1 MSFFH
6 RPPGPSSESSEDD
19 TASDAGCSHNGA
31 DSLPNTGSAME
42 EVAQSNGVSAVSAS
56 DARSAVSMS
65 DLQSEPAVDAG
76 TTVDEYRNMILASL
90 LEDYYRTRAADYFNK
105 AHPGKSYTR
114 QSPEVQP
121 LAEQLFT
128 RAGQAL
134 SSNGLLSSS
143 SASSSLQSTRQQY
156 LSGLDNLAAA
166 GLTPG
171 AELLNPMRDLVM
183 QSSKLSL
190 VPHPTSELQLTVQS
204 PFRSH
209 YQANFEERGLLGK
222 GAFGKVFRCY
232 NPLDQ
237 KMYAIKKVRLSP
249 KLSREFSEGRH
260 GEMKDI
266 LREVKALAKLD
277 HVNVV
282 RYHAT
287 WIEQSHQ
294 PPMGVVIQAGSESV
308 FGEDTTPHP
317 VGESSKEMDGVPLQ
331 WSENSERAVAET
343 LSLDDTTSD
352 IFTDGYGVVHSKEVE
367 RPPEPCED
375 GTHVLYIQMSMY
387 PMTLAQYL
395 SPSSSS
401 DDTATPRHC
410 YHLLPTLRLLLAIL
424 AGLQYIHA
432 KRLIHRDIKPG
443 NIFLSE
449 PQTEFH
455 SGYCDVSCHS
465 CVGHGDGLFSR
476 WLNPRIGD
484 FGLVAQL
491 ATEGLF
497 VEPDGES
504 YKPGAGSHKPVGTA
518 YYRQPVWKDDDT
530 VDDSET
536 GAGPEDEKTDLF
548 ALGVVFVEMLW
559 RCGTAMERVDML
571 KGLQKGI
578 LPSGLEK
585 NLQAEGLET
594 TVVRDAIALA
604 RAMVDPNPAQRW
616 GGAQVKEAVEG
627 LLGRLSQ

>member
-1 MSFFH
+1 MSFFR
-6 RPPGPSSESSEDD
+6 RPTDPSSDSSEYD
-19 TASDAGCSHNGA
+19 TASEAGYSHNC
-31 DSLPNTGSAME
+31 DESLPNTGSAVE
-42 EVAQSNGVSAVSAS
+42 EAAQSNGASAASAS
-56 DARSAVSMS
+56 DARSAVLMS
-65 DLQSEPAVDAG
+65 DLQREPTVDAG
-76 TTVDEYRNMILASL
+76 TSIDEYRNMILASL

-105 AHPGKSYTR
+105 AHPGKYYTR

-134 SSNGLLSSS
+134 SSNGLLSPS

-190 VPHPTSELQLTVQS
+190 GPHPTSKLQLTVQS

-237 KMYAIKKVRLSP
+237 KTYAVKKIRLSP
-249 KLSREFSEGRH
+249 KLSRGFPEGRH
-260 GEMKDI
+260 GEMEDI

-287 WIEQSHQ
+287 WIEQPHQSHV
-294 PPMGVVIQAGSESV
+294 GVVNQAGSDS
-308 FGEDTTPHP
+308 
-317 VGESSKEMDGVPLQ
+317 
-331 WSENSERAVAET
+331 
-343 LSLDDTTSD
+343 
-352 IFTDGYGVVHSKEVE
+352 
-367 RPPEPCED
+367 
-375 GTHVLYIQMSMY
+375 
-387 PMTLAQYL
+387 
-395 SPSSSS
+395 
-401 DDTATPRHC
+401 
-410 YHLLPTLRLLLAIL
+410 

-432 KRLIHRDIKPG
+432 KGLIHRDIKPG

-449 PQTEFH
+449 PQAVFH
-455 SGYCDVSCHS
+455 SGYCDISCHS

-497 VEPDGES
+497 VKADGES
-504 YKPGAGSHKPVGTA
+504 YKPGARSQKPVGTA
-518 YYRQPVWKDDDT
+518 YYRPPIWKGDNT
-530 VDDSET
+530 VDNSES
-536 GAGPEDEKTDLF
+536 GAGTEDEKTDLF

-571 KGLQKGI
+571 KDLQKGI

-585 NLQAEGLET
+585 NLQAEGLEA
-594 TVVRDAIALA
+594 TVVRDVLALA
-604 RAMVDPNPAQRW
+604 RAMVDPNPVQRW
-616 GGAQVKEAVEG
+616 EGAQVKEAVER

>member
-6 RPPGPSSESSEDD
+6 RSTNPSSESSEGH
-19 TASDAGCSHNGA
+19 TASDAGCSHDGA
-31 DSLPNTGSAME
+31 ESLPNTGSALE
-42 EVAQSNGVSAVSAS
+42 EVAQSNGASAASAS
-56 DARSAVSMS
+56 DARSAVSMP
-65 DLQSEPAVDAG
+65 DLQSEPTVDAR
-76 TTVDEYRNMILASL
+76 TSIDEYRNMILASL
-90 LEDYYRTRAADYFNK
+90 LEDYYRTRAADYFNR
-105 AHPGKSYTR
+105 AHPGKNYTR
-114 QSPEVQP
+114 QSPEVLP

-171 AELLNPMRDLVM
+171 AELLSPMRDLVM
-183 QSSKLSL
+183 QSPRLSL
-190 VPHPTSELQLTVQS
+190 VPHPTSDLQLTVQS

-237 KMYAIKKVRLSP
+237 KTYAIKKVRLSP

-260 GEMKDI
+260 GEMEDI

-287 WIEQSHQ
+287 WIEQPHQ
-294 PPMGVVIQAGSESV
+294 PPVGIVNQADS
-308 FGEDTTPHP
+308 
-317 VGESSKEMDGVPLQ
+317 DG
-331 WSENSERAVAET
+331 
-343 LSLDDTTSD
+343 
-352 IFTDGYGVVHSKEVE
+352 
-367 RPPEPCED
+367 
-375 GTHVLYIQMSMY
+375 
-387 PMTLAQYL
+387 
-395 SPSSSS
+395 
-401 DDTATPRHC
+401 
-410 YHLLPTLRLLLAIL
+410 

-432 KRLIHRDIKPG
+432 KGLIHRDVKPG

-449 PQTEFH
+449 PQAGFH

-465 CVGHGDGLFSR
+465 CVRHGDRLFSR

-497 VEPDGES
+497 VEAEGGS

-518 YYRQPVWKDDDT
+518 YYRPPVWKGDAT
-530 VDDSET
+530 VDDSES

-594 TVVRDAIALA
+594 TVVGDVIALA
-604 RAMVDPNPAQRW
+604 RVMVDPNPAQRW
-616 GGAQVKEAVEG
+616 EGRQVKEAVEA

>member
-1 MSFFH
+1 MSFFR
-6 RPPGPSSESSEDD
+6 RPTDPSSESSEDD
-19 TASDAGCSHNGA
+19 TALDAGYSHSGA
-31 DSLPNTGSAME
+31 ESLPNTGAAVE
-42 EVAQSNGVSAVSAS
+42 EVAQSNGASAASAS
-56 DARSAVSMS
+56 DARSALSIS
-65 DLQSEPAVDAG
+65 DLQSEPTVDAG
-76 TTVDEYRNMILASL
+76 TSLDEYRNMILASL

-105 AHPGKSYTR
+105 AHPGKNYTR

-143 SASSSLQSTRQQY
+143 SASSSLHSTRQQY

-237 KMYAIKKVRLSP
+237 KTYAIKKVRLSP
-249 KLSREFSEGRH
+249 KLSREFSEGRR
-260 GEMKDI
+260 GEMEDI

-287 WIEQSHQ
+287 WIEQPHQ
-294 PPMGVVIQAGSESV
+294 PPVGVVNQADSDSV
-308 FGEDTTPHP
+308 FGEDTTPHA
-317 VGESSKEMDGVPLQ
+317 VGEGSKEMDGGQLQ
-331 WSENSERAVAET
+331 WSENAERAVAET

-352 IFTDGYGVVHSKEVE
+352 VFTDGRGVVHSKDVE
-367 RPPEPCED
+367 RPSKIRED
-375 GTHVLYIQMSMY
+375 GTYVLYIQMSMY

-401 DDTATPRHC
+401 DDTAVPRHC

-432 KRLIHRDIKPG
+432 KGLIHRDIKPG

-449 PQTEFH
+449 PQAVFH

-465 CVGHGDGLFSR
+465 CEGHSDRLFSR

-497 VEPDGES
+497 VEADGES
-504 YKPGAGSHKPVGTA
+504 YKPGAGSQKPVGTA
-518 YYRQPVWKDDDT
+518 YYRPPVWKGDAT
-530 VDDSET
+530 VDGSES
-536 GAGPEDEKTDLF
+536 GGGSEDGKTDLF

-559 RCGTAMERVDML
+559 RCSTAMERVAML

-585 NLQAEGLET
+585 NLQAEGLEI
-594 TVVRDAIALA
+594 TVVGDVIALA

-616 GGAQVKEAVEG
+616 ESAQVKEAVEG

>member
-6 RPPGPSSESSEDD
+6 RPADPSSESSEASGDD
-19 TASDAGCSHNGA
+19 TASDAGYSHNGA
-31 DSLPNTGSAME
+31 EPLPNAGSAVE
-42 EVAQSNGVSAVSAS
+42 EVAQSSGASAASAS
-56 DARSAVSMS
+56 DARSTVSMS
-65 DLQSEPAVDAG
+65 DLQSEPTVDAG
-76 TTVDEYRNMILASL
+76 TSIDEYRNMILASL

-105 AHPGKSYTR
+105 AHPGKNYTR

-190 VPHPTSELQLTVQS
+190 VPHPTSELQLTVQL

-237 KMYAIKKVRLSP
+237 KTYAIKKVRLSP

-260 GEMKDI
+260 GEMEDI

-287 WIEQSHQ
+287 WIEQPH
-294 PPMGVVIQAGSESV
+294 PPPVGVVNQGGS
-308 FGEDTTPHP
+308 D
-317 VGESSKEMDGVPLQ
+317 
-331 WSENSERAVAET
+331 
-343 LSLDDTTSD
+343 
-352 IFTDGYGVVHSKEVE
+352 
-367 RPPEPCED
+367 
-375 GTHVLYIQMSMY
+375 
-387 PMTLAQYL
+387 
-395 SPSSSS
+395 S

-432 KRLIHRDIKPG
+432 KGLIHRDIKPG

-449 PQTEFH
+449 PQAVFH

-465 CVGHGDGLFSR
+465 CAGHDDGLFSR

-491 ATEGLF
+491 ASEGLF
-497 VEPDGES
+497 VEADSES
-504 YKPGAGSHKPVGTA
+504 YKPGADSHKPVGTA
-518 YYRQPVWKDDDT
+518 YYRPPVWKGDAT
-530 VDDSET
+530 VGDSES

-559 RCGTAMERVDML
+559 RCGTAMERVAML

-585 NLQAEGLET
+585 SLQAEGLET
-594 TVVRDAIALA
+594 TLVGDVIALA
-604 RAMVDPNPAQRW
+604 RAMVDPIPAQRW
-616 GGAQVKEAVEG
+616 GDAQSFSAVSSG
-627 LLGRLSQ
+627 DTHGT

>member
-6 RPPGPSSESSEDD
+6 RPTDPSSESSEDD
-19 TASDAGCSHNGA
+19 TASDAGHSHSTA
-31 DSLPNTGSAME
+31 ELLPNAGSAVE
-42 EVAQSNGVSAVSAS
+42 EVAQSNGAPAASAS
-56 DARSAVSMS
+56 DARSTVLMS
-65 DLQSEPAVDAG
+65 DLQSEPTVDAG
-76 TTVDEYRNMILASL
+76 TSIDEYRNIILASL

-105 AHPGKSYTR
+105 AHPGKNYNR

-121 LAEQLFT
+121 LAEQLFS

-190 VPHPTSELQLTVQS
+190 IPHNTNELQLTIQS

-237 KMYAIKKVRLSP
+237 KTYAVKKIRLSP

-260 GEMKDI
+260 GEMEDI

-287 WIEQSHQ
+287 WIEQPHQ
-294 PPMGVVIQAGSESV
+294 PPVSVVNQA
-308 FGEDTTPHP
+308 
-317 VGESSKEMDGVPLQ
+317 
-331 WSENSERAVAET
+331 R
-343 LSLDDTTSD
+343 SD
-352 IFTDGYGVVHSKEVE
+352 S
-367 RPPEPCED
+367 
-375 GTHVLYIQMSMY
+375 
-387 PMTLAQYL
+387 
-395 SPSSSS
+395 
-401 DDTATPRHC
+401 
-410 YHLLPTLRLLLAIL
+410 

-432 KRLIHRDIKPG
+432 KGLIHRDIKPG

-449 PQTEFH
+449 PQAVFY
-455 SGYCDVSCHS
+455 SGYCDVSCRS
-465 CVGHGDGLFSR
+465 CVVHGDGLFSR
-476 WLNPRIGD
+476 WINPRIGD
-484 FGLVAQL
+484 FGLVSQL

-497 VEPDGES
+497 MKADGES
-504 YKPGAGSHKPVGTA
+504 YKPGAGSHKPVGTT
-518 YYRQPVWKDDDT
+518 YYRPPLWGCDDT
-530 VDDSET
+530 VDDSES

-548 ALGVVFVEMLW
+548 SLGVVFVEMLW

-585 NLQAEGLET
+585 NLQAEGLEP
-594 TVVRDAIALA
+594 TVVRDILALA

-616 GGAQVKEAVEG
+616 EGAQVKEAIEG

>member
-6 RPPGPSSESSEDD
+6 RPTNPSSESSEDD
-19 TASDAGCSHNGA
+19 TASDAGYSHNDA
-31 DSLPNTGSAME
+31 ESLPNTGSAVE
-42 EVAQSNGVSAVSAS
+42 EVAQSNGASAASAS
-56 DARSAVSMS
+56 DARSTVSMS
-65 DLQSEPAVDAG
+65 DLQSEPTVDAG
-76 TTVDEYRNMILASL
+76 TSIDEYRNMILASL

-105 AHPGKSYTR
+105 AHPGKNYTR

-190 VPHPTSELQLTVQS
+190 VSHNTSELQLTIQS
-204 PFRSH
+204 PFQSH

-237 KMYAIKKVRLSP
+237 KTYAVKKIRLSS

-260 GEMKDI
+260 GEMEDI

-282 RYHAT
+282 RYHAA
-287 WIEQSHQ
+287 WIEQPHQ
-294 PPMGVVIQAGSESV
+294 PPVSVVNHVGSGS
-308 FGEDTTPHP
+308 
-317 VGESSKEMDGVPLQ
+317 
-331 WSENSERAVAET
+331 
-343 LSLDDTTSD
+343 
-352 IFTDGYGVVHSKEVE
+352 
-367 RPPEPCED
+367 
-375 GTHVLYIQMSMY
+375 
-387 PMTLAQYL
+387 
-395 SPSSSS
+395 
-401 DDTATPRHC
+401 
-410 YHLLPTLRLLLAIL
+410 
-424 AGLQYIHA
+424 
-432 KRLIHRDIKPG
+432 
-443 NIFLSE
+443 
-449 PQTEFH
+449 
-455 SGYCDVSCHS
+455 
-465 CVGHGDGLFSR
+465 
-476 WLNPRIGD
+476 
-484 FGLVAQL
+484 
-491 ATEGLF
+491 EGLF
-497 VEPDGES
+497 MEADGGS
-504 YKPGAGSHKPVGTA
+504 YKPGTGSHKPVGTV
-518 YYRQPVWKDDDT
+518 YYRPPVWKGDAT
-530 VDDSET
+530 VDDSES
-536 GAGPEDEKTDLF
+536 GAGLEDEKTDLF

-571 KGLQKGI
+571 KDLQKGI

-585 NLQAEGLET
+585 NLQAEGLEP
-594 TVVRDAIALA
+594 TVVRDVLALA
-604 RAMVDPNPAQRW
+604 GAMVDPNPAQRW
-616 GGAQVKEAVEG
+616 EGAQVKEAVEG

>member
-1 MSFFH
+1 MSFFY
-6 RPPGPSSESSEDD
+6 RPADLSSASSEND
-19 TASDAGCSHNGA
+19 TATDPGHSHEGA
-31 DSLPNTGSAME
+31 ESLPNTGFAVE
-42 EVAQSNGVSAVSAS
+42 EVARSNGASAASAS
-56 DARSAVSMS
+56 DARSAISIS
-65 DLQSEPAVDAG
+65 DLQSEPTVDAG
-76 TTVDEYRNMILASL
+76 TSIDEYRNMILASL

-105 AHPGKSYTR
+105 AHPGKIYTR

-143 SASSSLQSTRQQY
+143 SASSSLQGTRQQY

-171 AELLNPMRDLVM
+171 AEVLNPMRDLVM

-190 VPHPTSELQLTVQS
+190 VPHPTSEFQLTVQP

-237 KMYAIKKVRLSP
+237 KTYAIKKVRLSP
-249 KLSREFSEGRH
+249 KLSREVSKGRH
-260 GEMKDI
+260 GEMEDI

-287 WIEQSHQ
+287 WIEQPHQ
-294 PPMGVVIQAGSESV
+294 PPVGVIDQAGSDSV
-308 FGEDTTPHP
+308 FGEDTTADP
-317 VGESSKEMDGVPLQ
+317 VGEGSKEMDGGQLQ
-331 WSENSERAVAET
+331 WSENSERAVADT
-343 LSLDDTTSD
+343 LPLHDVTSD
-352 IFTDGYGVVHSKEVE
+352 VFTDGDGVVHSKDVE
-367 RPPEPCED
+367 HPSEIYED
-375 GTHVLYIQMSMY
+375 GTYVLYIQMSMY

-395 SPSSSS
+395 SPSSPS
-401 DDTATPRHC
+401 DDTTTPKHC
-410 YHLLPTLRLLLAIL
+410 YHLLPTLRLVLAIL

-432 KRLIHRDIKPG
+432 KGLIHRDIKPG

-449 PQTEFH
+449 PQAVFH

-465 CVGHGDGLFSR
+465 CAGHGDGLFSR

-491 ATEGLF
+491 AREGLF
-497 VEPDGES
+497 VDADGES
-504 YKPGAGSHKPVGTA
+504 YKPSTGSHKPVGTA
-518 YYRQPVWKDDDT
+518 YYRPPVWKGNAT
-530 VDDSET
+530 VDNFESR
-536 GAGPEDEKTDLF
+536 AGSEDEKTDLF

-559 RCGTAMERVDML
+559 RCGTAMERVAML

-578 LPSGLEK
+578 LPSGLER

-594 TVVRDAIALA
+594 TMVGDVIALA
-604 RAMVDPNPAQRW
+604 RAMVDPNPAQRL

-627 LLGRLSQ
+627 LLGRLSR